1 MSTNKILAIVLLLVG
16 AALLY
21 WGFDASDS
29 FASEVSEAV
38 QGAPSD
44 KSIGLMVAG
53 GVSALV
59 GIFFLM
65 RRGQ

>member
-21 WGFDASDS
+21 WGLDASDS
-29 FASEVSEAV
+29 FASEVSKTV
-38 QGAPSD
+38 QGAPTD

-53 GVSALV
+53 GVSALLGV
-59 GIFFLM
+59 FFLM

>member
-53 GVSALV
+53 GVSALI

>member
-1 MSTNKILAIVLLLVG
+1 MSTNKIVAIVLLLVG

-53 GVSALV
+53 GVSALI

>member
-1 MSTNKILAIVLLLVG
+1 MSTNKIVAIVLLLVG

>member
-1 MSTNKILAIVLLLVG
+1 MSTKTLFAVLLLLAG

-38 QGAPSD
+38 EGAPSN
-44 KSIGLMVAG
+44 KSIGLMVTGGLVALAG
-53 GVSALV
+53 V
-59 GIFFLM
+59 FFLM
-65 RRGQ
+65 RRGH

>member
-1 MSTNKILAIVLLLVG
+1 MSTNKLFAIVLLLVG

-38 QGAPSD
+38 EGAPSD
-44 KSIGLMVAG
+44 KSIGLMVTGGLIALAG
-53 GVSALV
+53 V
-59 GIFFLM
+59 FFLM
-65 RRGQ
+65 RRGH

>member
-1 MSTNKILAIVLLLVG
+1 MSTNTLFAIVLLLVG

-29 FASEVSEAV
+29 FASEVSKTV

-53 GVSALV
+53 GAIALAGV
-59 GIFFLM
+59 FFLM
-65 RRGQ
+65 RRGH